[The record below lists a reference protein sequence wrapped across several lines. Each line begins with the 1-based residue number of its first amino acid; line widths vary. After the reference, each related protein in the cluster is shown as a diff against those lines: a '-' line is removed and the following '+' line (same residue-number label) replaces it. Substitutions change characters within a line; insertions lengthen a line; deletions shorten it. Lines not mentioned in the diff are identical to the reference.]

1 MKKFLPFML
10 FMLLPFAGS
19 GQIISCGSPFGN
31 FGLPITFCS
40 QVKGTMRD
48 SLGKNSGTL
57 LFLCGNYP
65 YQDMTVIIK
74 DLTTPIFSY
83 TLEEWIG
90 KQICAT
96 GTVKVFKGKKYI
108 EVKKK
113 SQLTVQ

>member
-1 MKKFLPFML
+1 MKKVFPFLFLMFL
-10 FMLLPFAGS
+10 FGSTS

-74 DLTTPIFSY
+74 DLTTPIFPY
-83 TLEEWIG
+83 TLEEWMG

-113 SQLTVQ
+113 SQLTIQ